1 MRVTNQMI
9 MDHSIKS
16 MTDSLGTLYELQQK
30 ASSGKKFLNASDD
43 PSSAANVF
51 TLKSTLATS
60 EVYLS
65 TADSTREWMS
75 VTDSALV
82 TATDAAQKAISLIT
96 RGLSDTIGAKERVV
110 IGTEINGLLNQ
121 VIDLANT
128 KHLDRYVFA
137 GFSTDAKPFVP
148 VMDVIDPS
156 KIASVQFKPGLPAGF
171 QAIQREIGP
180 GETITANI
188 DGQSTFTNLIN
199 TLIKVR
205 DDLNTNN
212 TADLR
217 LQMDNMNTA
226 LDEVTHSSTV
236 NGARMRNVDDTT
248 IRIEKNNIDLEALL
262 SLNDQVNMPEVLAMI
277 KNQETTYQL
286 VVQITSRTQSMLNLF
301 NAL

>member
-16 MTDSLGTLYELQQK
+16 MSESLGTLFELQQK
-30 ASSGKKFLNASDD
+30 ATTGKKFLNASDD
-43 PSSAANVF
+43 PASAATVF

-65 TADSTREWMS
+65 TADTTREWMS
-75 VTDSALV
+75 VNDSALS
-82 TATDAAQKAISLIT
+82 TASDITQKVISLIT
-96 RGLSDTIGAKERVV
+96 RGLSDTNGVKERAI

-121 VIDLANT
+121 VVDLANS

-137 GFSTDAKPFVP
+137 GFSTDTKPFVP
-148 VMDVIDPS
+148 VMDAVDPL
-156 KIASVQFKPGLPAGF
+156 KIASVNYKPGLPAGF

-188 DGQSTFTNLIN
+188 DGQSTFVNLIN
-199 TLIKVR
+199 TMIKVR
-205 DDLNTNN
+205 DDLNANDMT
-212 TADLR
+212 DLR

-226 LDEVTHSSTV
+226 MDEVTHSLTN
-236 NGARMRNVDDTT
+236 NGARMRNIDDTSS
-248 IRIEKNNIDLEALL
+248 RIEKNNIDLESLL
-262 SLNDQVNMPEVLAMI
+262 SLNEQVNMPEVLTMI

-301 NAL
+301 DAL